1 MILIVPFGLLVWS
14 TGLAPN
20 PLVESITELKK
31 DEKRGTLMTD
41 DHLNVLSND
50 GIPDPNVWAIG
61 DAAMIDGTPLPATA
75 QGKIAFLLNTAPP
88 ILT

>member
-1 MILIVPFGLLVWS
+1 LVWS

-31 DEKRGTLMTD
+31 DWKTTTLITD
-41 DHLNVLSND
+41 NHLNVLKND
-50 GIPDPNVWAIG
+50 GIPDPDVWAIG

-75 QGKIAFLLNTAPP
+75 QGKIVFSSVLQRRF
-88 ILT
+88 